1 MSVRNFVQKK
11 KYASSSPQLSGIE
24 IFSSMLVGTSPAF
37 ARLES
42 GFHTRRLAA
51 RLLGSPPC
59 DVNVSTTEMARWRS
73 VPLAD
78 FTTAFILTK
87 LQNFIG
93 LIEIRHDT
101 TPQCVVAQHGR
112 AFLPRPHPEPAT
124 SWSVSRSGRTLDG
137 DWRLYRSPQR
147 ESQTLHLNGARLRY
161 LGKGQ
166 TRSSRPR

>member
-87 LQNFIG
+87 LHNFIG
-93 LIEIRHDT
+93 LIGIRHDT
-101 TPQCVVAQHGR
+101 APQCVVAQHGR

-124 SWSVSRSGRTLDG
+124 SWSVSRIWKNSLWRLAVISIATTRIPNPSSGRRAPPISWKTSNALVA
-137 DWRLYRSPQR
+137 P
-147 ESQTLHLNGARLRY
+147 
-161 LGKGQ
+161 
-166 TRSSRPR
+166 